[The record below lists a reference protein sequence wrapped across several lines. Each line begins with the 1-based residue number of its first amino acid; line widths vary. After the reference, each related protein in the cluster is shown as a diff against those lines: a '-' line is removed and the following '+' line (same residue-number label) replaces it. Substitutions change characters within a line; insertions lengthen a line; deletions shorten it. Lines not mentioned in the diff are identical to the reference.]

1 MTPVH
6 ILSKVLGYCLANLNI
21 EECRNLLDA
30 LCLQD
35 ISQRH
40 VTAEGIVA
48 SMNLSGSSA
57 FEIAVDGQAWS
68 TAVTSS

>member
-6 ILSKVLGYCLANLNI
+6 ILSKVLGYCLANLNV

-40 VTAEGIVA
+40 VTAEGIVDYVF
-48 SMNLSGSSA
+48 SGLPAKSSNK
-57 FEIAVDGQAWS
+57 EQE
-68 TAVTSS
+68 